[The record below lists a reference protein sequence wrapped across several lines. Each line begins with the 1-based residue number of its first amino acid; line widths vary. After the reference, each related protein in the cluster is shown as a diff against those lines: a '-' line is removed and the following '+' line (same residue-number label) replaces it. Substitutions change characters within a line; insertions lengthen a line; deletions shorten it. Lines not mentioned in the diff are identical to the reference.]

1 MIFKKSS
8 RTRWNNSS
16 SALNYHSSKLPV
28 RRNFARQLA
37 LDLRTPIARDNPT
50 LTFRSEIRGTRLL
63 EKLVQD
69 FTGLCSFSGLFT
81 VLILTALE
89 VVMGFDN
96 LLYISIDARRAA
108 PENQAFVRRAGT
120 LISLA
125 MSVVLLFVVL
135 RLIGALEHPFLTVDL
150 SWLQTALSGHAL
162 IVMFGGLMLIRTATR
177 EIHHM
182 LSVSDLEHEGSDGG
196 GTISVGSVLTSIAF
210 MCLVFSFDT
219 VVAAI
224 AFTDNLAIMLVSVM
238 LAGAISVLASD
249 KVAQFLQ
256 KNRLYEVLGLFVL
269 LLVGAMLV
277 ADGGHIAGLTV
288 FGYAVQPIEKS
299 TFYFI
304 LAALVMV
311 DMLQGRYQKKLDREK
326 DTSG

>member
-1 MIFKKSS
+1 M
-8 RTRWNNSS
+8 
-16 SALNYHSSKLPV
+16 
-28 RRNFARQLA
+28 
-37 LDLRTPIARDNPT
+37 LD
-50 LTFRSEIRGTRLL
+50 
-63 EKLVQD
+63 KLVQD
-69 FTGLCSFSGLFT
+69 FSGLFSFAGLFT

-108 PENQAFVRRAGT
+108 AESQAFVRRAGT

-135 RLIGALEHPFLTVDL
+135 VLIKALEHPLFTFDFP
-150 SWLQTALSGHAL
+150 WAHAAPSGHAL
-162 IVMFGGLMLIRTATR
+162 IVMFGGWMLIRTAIR

-182 LSVSDLEHEGSDGG
+182 LSVNDLEHEGDSAAAKA
-196 GTISVGSVLTSIAF
+196 SVRSVLSSIAV
-210 MCLVFSFDT
+210 MCVVFSFDT

-224 AFTDNLAIMLVSVM
+224 AFTDNIAIMLVSVV
-238 LAGAISVLASD
+238 LAGVISILSSD

-269 LLVGAMLV
+269 LLVGLMLV
-277 ADGGHIAGLTV
+277 ADGGHIAHLSL
-288 FGYAVQPIEKS
+288 FGFDVEPMAKS

-304 LAALVMV
+304 LFSLVAV
-311 DMLQGRYQKKLDREK
+311 DVLQGKFQKKLDRVKE
-326 DTSG
+326 

>member
-1 MIFKKSS
+1 
-8 RTRWNNSS
+8 
-16 SALNYHSSKLPV
+16 V
-28 RRNFARQLA
+28 
-37 LDLRTPIARDNPT
+37 
-50 LTFRSEIRGTRLL
+50 
-63 EKLVQD
+63 KLVQD
-69 FTGLCSFSGLFT
+69 LPGLFSFSGLFT
-81 VLILTALE
+81 VLILGALE

-108 PENQAFVRRAGT
+108 PEAQAFVRRAGT

-125 MSVVLLFVVL
+125 MSVILLFVVL
-135 RLIGALEHPFLTVDL
+135 RLIGAFEQPFLTLDF
-150 SWLQTALSGHAL
+150 SWLHTALSGHAL
-162 IVMFGGLMLIRTATR
+162 IVLFGGWMLIRTAIR

-182 LSVSDLEHEGSDGG
+182 LSVNDLEHEGPHNAA
-196 GTISVGSVLTSIAF
+196 TASVSSVLTSIAL

-219 VVAAI
+219 VVAAV
-224 AFTDNLAIMLVSVM
+224 AFTDNLAIMLVAVILAGMISVM
-238 LAGAISVLASD
+238 AAD

-256 KNRLYEVLGLFVL
+256 RNRLYEVLGLFVL

-304 LAALVMV
+304 LAALVIV
-311 DMLQGRYQKKLDREK
+311 DILQGRYQKKLDAER
-326 DTSG
+326 DASG